1 MDVLTFFANP
11 GVQDVS
17 AAVILTGVIVMI
29 ITGRLIPFGTHK
41 RELEAAN
48 LRTAD
53 AVARGDEWKAT
64 AKETQEVNAVVRAQN
79 SELIEANKIVKTL
92 IQASGPSLAD
102 TQPAGGM

>member
-1 MDVLTFFANP
+1 MDFLTFFANP
-11 GVQDVS
+11 AVRDVS
-17 AAVILTGVIVMI
+17 AVVILTGVIIMI
-29 ITGRLIPFGTHK
+29 ITGRLVPLGTHK

-48 LRTAD
+48 QRTAD

-102 TQPAGGM
+102 TSGGL